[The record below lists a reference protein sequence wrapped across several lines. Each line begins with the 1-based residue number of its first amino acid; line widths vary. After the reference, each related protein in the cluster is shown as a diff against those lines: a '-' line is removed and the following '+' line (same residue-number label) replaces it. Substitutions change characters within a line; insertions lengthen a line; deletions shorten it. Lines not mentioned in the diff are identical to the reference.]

1 MNTLF
6 KVKVSLAGVV
16 FAAIA
21 GCANFGN
28 SGAELSGSS
37 ISKTELPN
45 ISEKIELQIPFD
57 KWELTAEHKAELTE
71 FLKNLRTATK
81 NRTAVTFG
89 AVVVTGHTDRIG
101 ALPYNMQ
108 ISERLAAGVKDYLVN
123 AEHVDPALII
133 WEGKGPVEPIPVTE
147 FCNNKMTSKQIIECL
162 APNRRVTIEVIGT
175 AKPQANFA
183 VLPAAPLATT
193 R

>member
-6 KVKVSLAGVV
+6 KVSLAGVA
-16 FAAIA
+16 FATIA
-21 GCANFGN
+21 GCASFGN
-28 SGAELSGSS
+28 SDADFGGSVVT
-37 ISKTELPN
+37 KTKQPN

-57 KWELTAEHKAELTE
+57 KWELTAEHKAELAG

-133 WEGKGPVEPIPVTE
+133 WEGKGPVQPIPVTE
-147 FCNNKMTSKQIIECL
+147 FCNNNMTSKQIIECL
-162 APNRRVTIEVIGT
+162 APNRRVTVEVIGI
-175 AKPQANFA
+175 AMPQANFA
-183 VLPAAPLATT
+183 ALPAAPLATT
-193 R
+193 P

>member
-1 MNTLF
+1 MNTLL
-6 KVKVSLAGVV
+6 KVKVSLAGVA

-21 GCANFGN
+21 GCAHFGN
-28 SGAELSGSS
+28 SGAD
-37 ISKTELPN
+37 ITKTELPN

-101 ALPYNMQ
+101 ALPYNIQ
-108 ISERLAAGVKDYLVN
+108 ISERLATVVKDYLVN

-133 WEGKGPVEPIPVTE
+133 WEGKGPVQPIPVTE

-183 VLPAAPLATT
+183 VLPAAPLTTT